1 MKKFVAV
8 LALMGCVMAFATSAF
23 ALETS
28 ADVYGYVVDKYIWR
42 GVDINNSETALQ
54 AGMDVSFDG
63 FTVSYWTNTDLTGVQ
78 SDNTIETDIVVD
90 YTFAPSEL
98 LSVSVGDIYYTFGP
112 NLSTHEAYLGL
123 GLDTLLAP
131 SFTVY
136 YDYDDASTLDLDGL
150 YYSLAVGHDIDL
162 AEGLGLSLGAAI
174 NYSQESPYV
183 ASLKDI
189 TGDGIPDGAV
199 FDDFSTADLSVG
211 VAYSVT
217 DQISV
222 DASYT
227 YYYVLS
233 DDAED
238 IGLLDDE
245 GYVSVGATLAF

>member
-8 LALMGCVMAFATSAF
+8 LAMVGCFAAFATSAF

-28 ADVYGYVVDKYIWR
+28 ADVYGYVVDKYLWR
-42 GVDINNSETALQ
+42 GVDINDSETALQ
-54 AGMDVSFDG
+54 AGMDVSFGG
-63 FTVSYWTNTDLTGVQ
+63 FTVSYWTNTDLTGVE

-90 YTFAPSEL
+90 YTFSPSDM
-98 LSVSVGDIYYTFGP
+98 LSVSVGDIYYTFGAGS
-112 NLSTHEAYLGL
+112 STHEAYLGL
-123 GLDTLLAP
+123 GLDTMLAP

-136 YDYDDASTLDLDGL
+136 YDYDDASSADLDGL
-150 YYSLAVGHDIDL
+150 YYSLAVGHDVDL
-162 AEGLGLSLGAAI
+162 AEGLSLSVGAAI

-183 ASLKDI
+183 AAI
-189 TGDGIPDGAV
+189 VPVAGGV
-199 FDDFSTADLSVG
+199 FDDFSTADLSAG
-211 VAYSVT
+211 IAYTVT

-227 YYYVLS
+227 YFYVVG